1 MAWSGAP
8 LRWCGTK
15 IVGGFPCGFSGSG
28 CYGVN
33 TAMKDDA
40 ELLRDFA
47 ATRSEAAFAEIVR
60 RQVALVHSAALR
72 QVNGDTHLAQD
83 VTQLVFTDL
92 ARKAGEVARHRV
104 LAGWLFTSTRFA
116 AAKLV
121 RGERRRQAREAEAHT
136 MNEITRDESVKMD
149 WERVRPVLDESLA
162 ELGEADREAILLRF
176 FEGRDFAEVG
186 VRLRLSDNAAR
197 MRVERALDK
206 LHGLLAKRGVT
217 STTAALAV
225 ALGANAVIAAPAGL
239 AASVTGAALAGTGA
253 VVVGA
258 AAGGA
263 WATFMSISKLQLGI
277 SGALATAGVAGLV
290 LQAQSNA
297 ELREEV
303 AALRRESAAM
313 ATARAENTAL
323 KRTAAEVAEMR
334 GDGAQFERLN
344 EEAAALKVRMA
355 EVARAQA
362 AQAAL
367 VERKTLDRQ
376 PRPTFQARP
385 EYPAE
390 LRKAGVTGE
399 VIVEFIVDATGAV
412 HNVRAVRPQ
421 AAGEPAPAN
430 RSLRLVDFIVT
441 GQGTATGSNAVTPE
455 SVQRFEA
462 AAVEAVSK
470 WKFEAGQKGGRA
482 VNTVIRTAIV
492 FGMSGEAGR

>member
-1 MAWSGAP
+1 M
-8 LRWCGTK
+8 
-15 IVGGFPCGFSGSG
+15 
-28 CYGVN
+28 
-33 TAMKDDA
+33 MDDA
-40 ELLRDFA
+40 ELLRRYAESHTEGDFA
-47 ATRSEAAFAEIVR
+47 EVVR
-60 RQVALVHSAALR
+60 RHVNLVHSAALR
-72 QVNGDTHLAQD
+72 QVNGDAHLAQD

-136 MNEITRDESVKMD
+136 MNEITRDETAKLD
-149 WERVRPVLDESLA
+149 WERVRPVLDETLA
-162 ELGEADREAILLRF
+162 ELGDADREAILLRF

-186 VRLRLSDNAAR
+186 ARLQLSDNAAR

-225 ALGANAVIAAPAGL
+225 ALGANAVMAAPAGL

-253 VVVGA
+253 VAAGA
-258 AAGGA
+258 AASGA
-263 WATFMSISKLQLGI
+263 WVTFMSISKLQLGI
-277 SGALATAGVAGLV
+277 SGALASAGVAGLV
-290 LQAQSNA
+290 LQAQSNV

-334 GDGAQFERLN
+334 GEGVQLERLS

-362 AQAAL
+362 AAAAKAQSVDTSTWVSTWDRMPRTVSQVRPNYPAAL
-367 VERKTLDRQ
+367 K
-376 PRPTFQARP
+376 A
-385 EYPAE
+385 
-390 LRKAGVTGE
+390 AGVTGT
-399 VIVEFIVDATGAV
+399 VLVEFVVDANGEVKGAKAVRKPLNETGAS
-412 HNVRAVRPQ
+412 AVLADFVVSAPG
-421 AAGEPAPAN
+421 AAQGDAGATPA
-430 RSLRLVDFIVT
+430 
-441 GQGTATGSNAVTPE
+441 TAQE
-455 SVQRFEA
+455 EFEA
-462 AAVEAVSK
+462 AAIAAVSQ
-470 WKFEAGQKGGRA
+470 WKFDAGQKGGKN
-482 VNTVIRTAIV
+482 VNTKMVTPIKFILGA
-492 FGMSGEAGR
+492 GEAKAAP